1 MLKKRGECAGENF
14 DTVGLLQTLC
24 LVKMDTVDSK
34 KAPDPED
41 KPPSG
46 LASGSGPVANDDK
59 PAKNNV
65 SRPNNIKTETEMQG
79 ERWIIPVKF
88 RT

>member
-24 LVKMDTVDSK
+24 LVKMDTVDAK
-34 KAPDPED
+34 KAPDLQP

-46 LASGSGPVANDDK
+46 LASGSEPVTNDDK

-65 SRPNNIKTETEMQG
+65 SCPNNTKTETEMQG